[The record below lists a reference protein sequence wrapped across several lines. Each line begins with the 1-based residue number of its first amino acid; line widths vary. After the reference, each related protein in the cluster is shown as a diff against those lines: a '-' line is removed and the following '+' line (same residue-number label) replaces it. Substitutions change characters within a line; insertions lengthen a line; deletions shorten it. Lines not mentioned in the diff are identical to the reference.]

1 MLEIDRNP
9 ISPNSLEKI
18 PGGSSNTTDME
29 TSITRQEAQERRATI
44 FIKQLFVLALA
55 ILVTCYSSLAQ
66 ETNILNAVSP
76 KLKKLLVA
84 NPAACAALSNSFAA
98 ASAKRSLCLLYFYSE
113 NNSAPRAFHYY
124 PHSVGMAEIALCVRE
139 NQHPWDE
146 FIGIMFEL
154 LNSRNE
160 DRFEKL
166 GDRARSGSVSRTE
179 FVQGIMRLEF
189 ESMKA
194 TGDVLKKL
202 KPPKKE
208 ISGSQYYNTFANYP
222 GDFEGYLSIA
232 KANVQGRDPMQEYG
246 AQYDAL
252 RKESNRN

>member
-1 MLEIDRNP
+1 
-9 ISPNSLEKI
+9 
-18 PGGSSNTTDME
+18 ME
-29 TSITRQEAQERRATI
+29 TSITRPEAQKRRVTTL
-44 FIKQLFVLALA
+44 IKQWFVLAVVVLA
-55 ILVTCYSSLAQ
+55 TCHPSLAQ

-84 NPAACAALSNSFAA
+84 NPAACAALTNSFAA
-98 ASAKRSLCLLYFYSE
+98 ACTKRSLCLLYFYSE
-113 NNSAPRAFHYY
+113 NNKAPRAFHYY

-146 FIGIMFEL
+146 FIGIIFEL

-160 DRFEKL
+160 DRFEQL
-166 GDRARSGSVSRTE
+166 GDKARSGSVSRME
-179 FVQGIMRLEF
+179 FVHGIIRLEF

-194 TGDVLKKL
+194 TGDILKKL
-202 KPPKKE
+202 KPTKKE
-208 ISGSQYYNTFANYP
+208 VSGSQYYNTFTNYP

-232 KANVQGRDPMQEYG
+232 KANAQGRDPMQEYG